1 MVKLLVEL
9 CGVVAIVAGV
19 GLWSVSLA
27 LIVAG
32 LIAVAA
38 VEVRG

>member
-9 CGVVAIVAGV
+9 CGCVLVVVGL
-19 GLWSVSLA
+19 GLWSMPVA
-27 LIVAG
+27 LVVAG
-32 LIAVAA
+32 LLVVLA